1 VDSLVNLC
9 LKNKALGAKLT
20 GGGLGGCMIAYYK
33 DLNALNQSIKE
44 VEKEGFHTYFIQKV

>member
-1 VDSLVNLC
+1 

-33 DLNALNQSIKE
+33 DLNALNQSIQE